1 MKWTSALSK
10 TAKPSLGLL
19 LGGIAAVILFVALAM
34 PSSGVQAQ
42 GVRPSTPV
50 AQATGIP
57 TVVNDLP
64 PLEGKIAP
72 PQFPNLDSVLNSLL
86 SQGTDLSGISRSL
99 SVEPSAQE
107 DGLVGVSFY
116 LDDSQQD
123 ALVRHLVE
131 NGVDSLSDR

>member
-42 GVRPSTPV
+42 GVRPSTSV
-50 AQATGIP
+50 TLATGIP

-64 PLEGKIAP
+64 PLDGKISP
-72 PQFPNLDSVLNSLL
+72 PEFSNLDSVLNNLL
-86 SQGTDLSGISRSL
+86 TQGTDCDNVSRPSWLVPDPETDWQICLRCDLSAR
-99 SVEPSAQE
+99 VR
-107 DGLVGVSFY
+107 DGHTIPE
-116 LDDSQQD
+116 
-123 ALVRHLVE
+123 A
-131 NGVDSLSDR
+131 